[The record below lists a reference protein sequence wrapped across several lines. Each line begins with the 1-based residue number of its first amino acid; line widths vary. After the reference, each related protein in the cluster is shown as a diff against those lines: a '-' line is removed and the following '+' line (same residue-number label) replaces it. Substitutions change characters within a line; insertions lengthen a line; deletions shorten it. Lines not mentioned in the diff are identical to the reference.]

1 MPQPDISRGNTL
13 QTQFIDRLV
22 IRQTNKTKSDA
33 WLEFGHNIFPCR
45 IGRNGIGT
53 LHREGNGMTPRG
65 IWKINYVL
73 FRDDRIKSLKT
84 QIPTF
89 KIKPSDSWCDDP
101 KSRAYN
107 KPLGHLVKG
116 SDEFLSRDDSLY
128 DIIFVLS
135 QNKAPIIRGL
145 GSAIFLHVSEKNR
158 TFTAGCIAVSN
169 QNIKNIL
176 SRCHMNTQIQI
187 L

>member
-1 MPQPDISRGNTL
+1 M
-13 QTQFIDRLV
+13 
-22 IRQTNKTKSDA
+22 IRQTNKTKSNA
-33 WLEFGHNIFPCR
+33 WLEFGQNTFPCR

-65 IWKINYVL
+65 LWAISYILY
-73 FRDDRIKSLKT
+73 RDDRIKPLKT

-89 KIKPSDSWCDDP
+89 KINPQDSWCDDP
-101 KSRAYN
+101 TTRSYN

-116 SDEFLSRDDSLY
+116 SDEFLFRDDSLY
-128 DIIFVLS
+128 NIVFVLT
-135 QNKAPIIRGL
+135 QNKAPVVRGL

-158 TFTAGCIAVSN
+158 LYTEGCIAVSN

-176 SRCHMNTQIQI
+176 SRCHAKTKIHI